1 MDFAFLGREE
11 GPEKTMAVLVA
22 KEKNVQHGH
31 EHSCA
36 PEDDRYLHGQKG
48 CVFFARTVGWLHGVM
63 VVKSD

>member
-22 KEKNVQHGH
+22 KE
-31 EHSCA
+31 
-36 PEDDRYLHGQKG
+36 
-48 CVFFARTVGWLHGVM
+48 RTSNMVMSTVAHRKTTGTYMAKRVACFLREVGWLHGVM